1 MGSGDLTETGNGYED
16 MALAYGGDGVDALHG
31 CGVRECSLPF
41 QTYIPMKIT
50 SLFYALTGLSLLGVT
65 TVSAAPKPVIKAEAE
80 TKLPEIWQSVPAS
93 QRLSLVR
100 AAEMDALRILAERIA
115 GLALDGES
123 TVRDLAATSNE
134 VRGELEAVLRGVKT
148 TEGPTYH
155 EDGRVEVVR
164 AVKVAQLIRSLTQKN
179 GGTPTAS
186 LDTREDT
193 MDALGN
199 AAIPGSPGQKRIM
212 AKRAA
217 EMDVYRRLAER
228 VAGVHITGDTTL
240 KDFVA
245 KDDKLRTS
253 FNHTIKSAEITSIV
267 YNEDGTATV
276 EATLKIGPLVRTIVR
291 HKSAQ
296 GVVLKVEEKTEQQ
309 EITETGN
316 GAPAEDASDDASAP
330 SSQEVEAVISSILAN

>member
-1 MGSGDLTETGNGYED
+1 
-16 MALAYGGDGVDALHG
+16 
-31 CGVRECSLPF
+31 
-41 QTYIPMKIT
+41 MKIT
-50 SLFYALTGLSLLGVT
+50 TILYALTGLSLLGVS
-65 TVSAAPKPVIKAEAE
+65 TVAAAPEPVAKAEAD
-80 TKLPEIWQSVPAS
+80 TKLPEIWQKVPAS
-93 QRLSLVR
+93 QRLSLVH

-115 GLALDGES
+115 GLALDEKS
-123 TVRDLAATSNE
+123 TVRDLAATSDE

-245 KDDKLRTS
+245 KDDKLRAS
-253 FNHTIKSAEITSIV
+253 FSHTIKSAEITSIV

-276 EATLKIGPLVRTIVR
+276 EATLRIGPLVRTIVK

-296 GVVLKVEEKTEQQ
+296 GAVLKVEEKTEQQ

-316 GAPAEDASDDASAP
+316 GAPAEDAPADASSP
-330 SSQEVEAVISSILAN
+330 SSQEVETIISSILAEIPVID

>member
-1 MGSGDLTETGNGYED
+1 
-16 MALAYGGDGVDALHG
+16 
-31 CGVRECSLPF
+31 
-41 QTYIPMKIT
+41 MKIT
-50 SLFYALTGLSLLGVT
+50 PIIYALIGLTLLGVT
-65 TVSAAPKPVIKAEAE
+65 TATAAPKPVVKAEAD
-80 TKLPEIWQSVPAS
+80 TKLPAIWRKVPAA

-115 GLALDGES
+115 GLALDEES
-123 TVRDLAATSNE
+123 TVQDLAATSDE
-134 VRGELEAVLRGVKT
+134 VRGELAAVLRGVKT
-148 TEGPTYH
+148 TEGPTYY

-186 LDTREDT
+186 LDTREEM

-228 VAGVHITGDTTL
+228 VAGVHLTGETTM

-245 KDDKLRTS
+245 KDDKLRATFS
-253 FNHTIKSAEITSIV
+253 HTIKSAEITSIV

-276 EATLKIGPLVRTIVR
+276 EATLKIGPLVRTIVK

-296 GVVLKVEEKTEQQ
+296 GAVLKVEETAEQQ
-309 EITETGN
+309 EISETGN
-316 GAPAEDASDDASAP
+316 GAPAEETPNGASAP
-330 SSQEVEAVISSILAN
+330 SSKEVETVISSVLAVIPVVN